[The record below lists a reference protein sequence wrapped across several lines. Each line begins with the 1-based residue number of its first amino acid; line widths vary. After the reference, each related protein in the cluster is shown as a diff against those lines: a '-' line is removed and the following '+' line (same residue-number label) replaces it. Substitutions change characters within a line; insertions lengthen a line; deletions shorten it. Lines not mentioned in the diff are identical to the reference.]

1 MNETKT
7 KKLSH
12 GEALI
17 AFTAG
22 LAVIFAVSLQVIRN
36 SVYQKQKTD
45 EESALKLK
53 NSTNSASKK
62 PQTVLKR
69 DVPVGKILKNN
80 QINERN

>member
-22 LAVIFAVSLQVIRN
+22 LAVVFAVSLQLIRN
-36 SVYQKQKTD
+36 SVHQKQKID

-53 NSTNSASKK
+53 NSTNSDSKK
-62 PQTVLKR
+62 PQTVVKR
-69 DVPVGKILKNN
+69 GVPIEKILKNN